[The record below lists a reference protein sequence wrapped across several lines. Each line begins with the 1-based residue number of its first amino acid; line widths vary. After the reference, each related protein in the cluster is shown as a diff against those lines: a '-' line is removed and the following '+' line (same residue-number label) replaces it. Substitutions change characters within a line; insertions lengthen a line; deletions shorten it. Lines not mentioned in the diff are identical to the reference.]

1 MCVNEPTPT
10 REVFLVSP
18 SRLAWGEYEGET
30 EKGEGDI
37 SASYSAD
44 RICEGKPIRKP
55 FQWQGNLWVCISSSG
70 RGLTITREHEFH
82 AYRLILR
89 RLFPGEAISYE
100 SRCAAVDSGATARE
114 HPMGLYHGILV
125 KHGKDQ
131 FVLCGPETT
140 FIVDESQLDL
150 EGQTSATPT
159 QLGLF

>member
-1 MCVNEPTPT
+1 MCVNEQTT
-10 REVFLVSP
+10 AREVFLVSP
-18 SRLAWGEYEGET
+18 SRLAWGEYVGET
-30 EKGEGDI
+30 KKGQGDI

-89 RLFPGEAISYE
+89 RLFPGEAISYA
-100 SRCAAVDSGATARE
+100 SRSAAVDGGETARE
-114 HPMGLYHGILV
+114 HPMGFYHGIVV
-125 KHGKDQ
+125 KHGGNEL
-131 FVLCGPETT
+131 VMCGPEAT
-140 FIVDESQLDL
+140 FMADENELDS
-150 EGQTSATPT
+150 EGKRSATPT